1 MIHTLIAQPNTFFDF
16 FLTFL
21 YPFSKKK
28 EEVQGNSK
36 KLNNYNHLLKIA
48 QLYRDY

>member
-16 FLTFL
+16 FLIFL

-28 EEVQGNSK
+28 K
-36 KLNNYNHLLKIA
+36 KFKVTQKNKIIITIC
-48 QLYRDY
+48 